1 MAKTLLEV
9 FSGDEASKRGK
20 NNRKRGLA
28 LERKV
33 RDILNRVMRTE
44 TWRNPSTGSEIA
56 DVETRTGICP
66 LCDGLGK
73 LLLAVEVKSFQS
85 AMPKWLE
92 RGVIQSEKA
101 ATQTG
106 KTGVVIVTWKN
117 GGKRRYF
124 MLNELEE
131 QEHADA
137 PLQDAP
143 ETLT

>member
-33 RDILNRVMRTE
+33 RDILNRVMRTD

-56 DVETRTGICP
+56 DVETRAGICP

-73 LLLAVEVKSFQS
+73 VLLAVEVKSFQS

-101 ATQTG
+101 AVQTG
-106 KTGVVIVTWKN
+106 KTGVVIVTWKTK
-117 GGKRRYF
+117 GARRYF
-124 MLNELEE
+124 LMSELEKE
-131 QEHADA
+131 EG
-137 PLQDAP
+137 P
-143 ETLT
+143 EGPSGS